1 MTRRRPAKLAHDR
14 RDREVGWSSWAL
26 ADDDDARGPD
36 GQQGVAAIVVCR
48 AGLGAVDAGPARPG
62 RHRAAGPAAHRV
74 WLPATDCDIE
84 PGQPYL
90 GDGGSE
96 RGHSR
101 CGGGQPP
108 PPPSGWLAG
117 GRPWAGPGR
126 RRAGVLVHPVWAGRP
141 AGGGACRRLPGRVR
155 QRHGLPLP
163 LPGRVGP
170 PAHPHRE
177 AALAPLALV
186 GQAPA
191 GRGGAGL
198 PHRGRG
204 TDAAVPRV
212 PRNRQPLGVA
222 ALASGPLAA
231 AFPVGALLILAGLPV
246 GAVSLLLRFRRA
258 RGQERLQLRWLAVGA
273 ALAAV
278 ALAVSLT
285 ALVVEDTD
293 GVVFQAALGVC
304 VMALP
309 LATGAAILRY
319 RLYDLDRIISR
330 TLAYG
335 LLTVLLGGGYAA
347 VVLGLGQLLGPD
359 SSLVVAAATLA
370 VAAVFQPARRRV
382 QQVVDQRFNRRRH
395 DAARIIEGFG
405 TRLRDQVDLATLTG
419 ELLAAVDQT
428 MQPTRAS
435 LWLRSQEAATATD
448 GTTAHR

>member
-1 MTRRRPAKLAHDR
+1 M
-14 RDREVGWSSWAL
+14 
-26 ADDDDARGPD
+26 
-36 GQQGVAAIVVCR
+36 
-48 AGLGAVDAGPARPG
+48 
-62 RHRAAGPAAHRV
+62 
-74 WLPATDCDIE
+74 
-84 PGQPYL
+84 
-90 GDGGSE
+90 
-96 RGHSR
+96 
-101 CGGGQPP
+101 
-108 PPPSGWLAG
+108 
-117 GRPWAGPGR
+117 
-126 RRAGVLVHPVWAGRP
+126 
-141 AGGGACRRLPGRVR
+141 
-155 QRHGLPLP
+155 
-163 LPGRVGP
+163 
-170 PAHPHRE
+170 
-177 AALAPLALV
+177 
-186 GQAPA
+186 
-191 GRGGAGL
+191 
-198 PHRGRG
+198 
-204 TDAAVPRV
+204 
-212 PRNRQPLGVA
+212 
-222 ALASGPLAA
+222 
-231 AFPVGALLILAGLPV
+231 
-246 GAVSLLLRFRRA
+246 SLLLRFRRA

-347 VVLGLGQLLGPD
+347 VVLGLGQLLGRD

-370 VAAVFQPARRRV
+370 VAAVFQPARRRI
-382 QQVVDQRFNRRRH
+382 QQAVDRRFNRRRH

>member
-1 MTRRRPAKLAHDR
+1 MTTMPAVPTASRASPRSWFAALAWALWTLALLGLAATVRLDQLLIESGFPQLTAILSRGNLTSAMAALSAATVGAVVASRRPRHR
-14 RDREVGWSSWAL
+14 VGWLVVAL
-26 ADDDDARGPD
+26 GLAL
-36 GQQGVAAIVVCR
+36 VAA
-48 AGLGAVDAGPARPG
+48 GLAFSYTRYGLVARPG
-62 RHRAAGPAAHRV
+62 AVPAA
-74 WLPATDCDIE
+74 D
-84 PGQPYL
+84 Y
-90 GDGGSE
+90 
-96 RGHSR
+96 
-101 CGGGQPP
+101 
-108 PPPSGWLAG
+108 LAG
-117 GRPWAGPGR
+117 FANGTVFLYLSLAGWVLLLTPTGKLPSPRWRWWA
-126 RRAGVLVHPVWAGRP
+126 
-141 AGGGACRRLPGRVR
+141 RLQLAAV
-155 QRHGLPLP
+155 
-163 LPGRVGP
+163 
-170 PAHPHRE
+170 
-177 AALAPLALV
+177 ALAFLTAVAEPMPLYPEYPEI
-186 GQAPA
+186 G
-191 GRGGAGL
+191 
-198 PHRGRG
+198 
-204 TDAAVPRV
+204 
-212 PRNRQPLGVA
+212 NPLGVA
-222 ALASGPLAA
+222 ALAGGPLAA

-319 RLYDLDRIISR
+319 RLYDLDRIVSR

-347 VVLGLGQLLGPD
+347 VVLGLGQLLGRD